1 MRTDRDRAKA
11 KAFFAQMSPREK
23 RDHIL
28 HYYWPHMAVS
38 VVLLVVCVVFAK
50 NWYDNAQTKDWVYVG
65 IQQEYYEQIQPRVE
79 QLAQETGWPEGLN
92 YMTYP
97 SAEGVGSMQ
106 LTMYLAADQLDMAV
120 CDEWTK
126 DLLVQDE
133 TMQSR
138 AWPLED
144 TALGQGYA
152 ADEPLFLVTFADTAR
167 GEKAAQFQQ
176 LLTGSE
182 PARAN

>member
-11 KAFFAQMSPREK
+11 KALFAQMSPKEK
-23 RDHIL
+23 REHIL
-28 HYYWPHMAVS
+28 HYYWPHMAIGAF
-38 VVLLVVCVVFAK
+38 LLVVCVVFAK

-65 IQQEYYEQIQPRVE
+65 IQQEHYEQIQPRVE
-79 QLAQETGWPEGLN
+79 QLAEKAGWPEGLN

-97 SAEGVGSMQ
+97 SANGVGSMQ
-106 LTMYLAADQLDMAV
+106 LTMYLAADQLDVAV

-133 TMQSR
+133 TMRCQ

-152 ADEPLFLVTFADTAR
+152 VDEPLFLVTFSDTAR
-167 GEKAAQFQQ
+167 GEKAVRFWM
-176 LLTGSE
+176 LLAGS
-182 PARAN
+182 ALLRAN